1 MPGSKS
7 KKTNVDIVSTEF
19 EKRLLRFDA
28 SVVRGRSMS
37 PEQVEETR
45 QRMQAA
51 FDRTV
56 ESLKQ
61 CAAVYRAHNNTE
73 E

>member
-19 EKRLLRFDA
+19 EKRLMRFDTN
-28 SVVRGRSMS
+28 VVRGRSMS

-45 QRMQAA
+45 KRMQAV

-61 CAAVYRAHNNTE
+61 CAAVYRAHNKIDE
-73 E
+73 